1 MKKEVL
7 YEYLGTNGTI
17 VSPIHL
23 EDIYYVRKL
32 RLIADKGYI
41 LKNKDNGALREVVI
55 IPELDFN
62 SWEEIS
68 HSGQE

>member
-41 LKNKDNGALREVVI
+41 LKNKDNGTLREVVI
-55 IPELDFN
+55 IPESDFN